1 MEITSL
7 EAIERKYE
15 EKLWKILNVGELISE
30 LEKEMEA
37 NGRAVLNQFVDVANY
52 KDQLDESW
60 TALQLINIRMNQE
73 KKEKSAGYLERIKT
87 LKRIRLLRV
96 IDSFV
101 SN

>member
-52 KDQLDESW
+52 KDQLDE
-60 TALQLINIRMNQE
+60 
-73 KKEKSAGYLERIKT
+73 KKEKSAG
-87 LKRIRLLRV
+87 
-96 IDSFV
+96 
-101 SN
+101 

>member
-1 MEITSL
+1 M
-7 EAIERKYE
+7 
-15 EKLWKILNVGELISE
+15 NVGELVSE

-96 IDSFV
+96 INSFV